1 MFKEKIQS
9 ILKNICGALV
19 LPVLMYVVMMIFC
32 FQNGKM
38 YYGSVAMWRSL
49 ISTIAASATCAYGIG
64 IQFKSG
70 RLDFSAGSVML
81 LSAIIA
87 GDPHKIALCFHY
99 QDKDH
104 LRKKQSRQEP
114 QSTDSSQ
121 AQCGVGLVHK
131 FRRHLCASGA
141 FHKANQHIIQHYNG
155 TVSKIWNHKTFEMLP
170 YILAGTHLAK

>member
-87 GDPHKIALCFHY
+87 GNVSQMFGNNLIIFMYFFMCSAKYWGCDCLYLWSPSHY
-99 QDKDH
+99 H
-104 LRKKQSRQEP
+104 SNL
-114 QSTDSSQ
+114 
-121 AQCGVGLVHK
+121 G
-131 FRRHLCASGA
+131 
-141 FHKANQHIIQHYNG
+141 NG
-155 TVSKIWNHKTFEMLP
+155 TFV
-170 YILAGTHLAK
+170 

>member
-87 GDPHKIALCFHY
+87 GNVSQMFGNNLIIFSLLCIFLCVLLNIGVAIVYIYGRLPIIIVTLGMALLYESITAVVFEGRGVN
-99 QDKDH
+99 
-104 LRKKQSRQEP
+104 LTAN
-114 QSTDSSQ
+114 STLKSLTLFP
-121 AQCGVGLVHK
+121 LV
-131 FRRHLCASGA
+131 L
-141 FHKANQHIIQHYNG
+141 I
-155 TVSKIWNHKTFEMLP
+155 P
-170 YILAGTHLAK
+170 

>member
-70 RLDFSAGSVML
+70 FFSRIGNAV
-81 LSAIIA
+81 
-87 GDPHKIALCFHY
+87 KCNY
-99 QDKDH
+99 C
-104 LRKKQSRQEP
+104 RQCI
-114 QSTDSSQ
+114 SD
-121 AQCGVGLVHK
+121 VWK
-131 FRRHLCASGA
+131 
-141 FHKANQHIIQHYNG
+141 
-155 TVSKIWNHKTFEMLP
+155 
-170 YILAGTHLAK
+170 